1 MASFVAFVDGLN
13 ERVGRVVSWLTLA
26 MVLLQ
31 FAIVLFRY
39 VFGIG
44 WIAAQ
49 EAIVYMHAAVFLG
62 LAGYTLRHDGHVRVD
77 IFYGS
82 ASPRARAKV
91 DFFGSLFLLLPMAA
105 AIFLLAFP
113 YVTRSWAVFEGSQE
127 GQNGIPGVFI
137 LKTFILVFAA
147 LVALQGLSLMAKS
160 LAVWRDASNDGG
172 AMGNADSVGGPGV

>member
-1 MASFVAFVDGLN
+1 MQGLVAVIDGLN
-13 ERVGRVVSWLTLA
+13 ERVGRWVSWLTLV

-62 LAGYTLRHDGHVRVD
+62 VAGYTLRHDGHVRVD
-77 IFYGS
+77 IFYSS

-91 DFFGSLFLLLPMAA
+91 DLFGALILLLPMA
-105 AIFLLAFP
+105 IGVFILAFP
-113 YVTRSWAVFEGSQE
+113 YVVSAWAVLEGSPE

-137 LKTFILVFAA
+137 LKSFILVFAG
-147 LVALQGLSLMAKS
+147 LVALQGVSLALKS
-160 LAVWRDASNDGG
+160 LAVLRGDAPASMLDDMGHEEGG
-172 AMGNADSVGGPGV
+172 HGV